1 MVSFHS
7 IKDIIE
13 EILLLGGGMMKKP
26 YNLPLLPI
34 TFDAKTELKFYR
46 KVVTASSMLEKLKEK
61 LHYSLV
67 NTSFLEL
74 LTLFESVQSTRIE
87 GTQVTFSDMLEDQLE
102 NSSDWKKTEVR
113 NYQVALQMGIE
124 EIKIG
129 YPLNERL
136 IRNMHKALMENAR
149 GSGSTAGEYRRIQN
163 FVGPT
168 NQIKDASYIPPE
180 PQKMADYMSNLE
192 LYING
197 NPYTQEEL
205 EDLHPLIK
213 CAIIHAQF
221 ESIHPFLDGNG
232 RLGRILIVLY
242 LLQAKLIDSPFFFL
256 SEELESEKFKYYT
269 LLNGVRGIEKNEPDW
284 KSWVNF
290 FLDATIRMAGRQ
302 YQQLDEA
309 ETLYELGK
317 KNLEKPSTIQVWG
330 ALFKHPITD
339 VAQLVKDTKLSPA
352 TVRKNLNEL
361 VQLNLI
367 YADDR
372 KRNRRYY
379 FYDLI
384 RIIQD

>member
-1 MVSFHS
+1 
-7 IKDIIE
+7 
-13 EILLLGGGMMKKP
+13 MKRP
-26 YNLPLLPI
+26 YDLPLLPI
-34 TFDAKTELKFYR
+34 TFDAKTELEFYR

-74 LTLFESVQSTRIE
+74 LTLLESVQSTRIE

-102 NSSDWKKTEVR
+102 SSHDWKRTEVR

-124 EIKIG
+124 EISIG

-136 IRNMHKALMENAR
+136 IRNMHKVLMKDGRSSAN
-149 GSGSTAGEYRRIQN
+149 TAGEYRRIQN

-168 NQIKDASYIPPE
+168 NEIKDASYIPPK

-197 NPYTQEEL
+197 KPYAQEVL
-205 EDLHPLIK
+205 DDLHPLIK

-232 RLGRILIVLY
+232 RLGRILIVLV
-242 LLQAKLIDSPFFFL
+242 LLQTKLIDSPFFFL

-269 LLNGVRGIEKNEPDW
+269 LLNGVRGIGKIEPDW
-284 KSWVNF
+284 QSWIHF
-290 FLDATIRMAGRQ
+290 FLDSAIRMAERQ
-302 YQQLDEA
+302 YKQLDEA
-309 ETLYELGK
+309 EALYETGK
-317 KNLEKPSTIQVWG
+317 SKLENPSAIKVWG
-330 ALFKHPITD
+330 ALFTHPITN
-339 VAQLVKDTKLSPA
+339 VAQLVEDTKLSPA
-352 TVRKNLNEL
+352 TVRKSLNWL
-361 VQLNLI
+361 VELNLI

-384 RIIQD
+384 RIIQG